1 MTSAQGRR
9 FAHISTAAILLSLLQ
24 QVHPFILAPNLHAT
38 SRLPQHGVRFQS
50 TRSVIDRRALSL
62 RMTITRP
69 RNEDP
74 NKFQEIGLI
83 GAAAIVGAGSGLAVV
98 GFKEG
103 IKAMRGWTYQG
114 SYAQMVHA
122 IGSYLPSAGL
132 PNMEG
137 INLEYICFPV
147 LGGLLTSLFL
157 FVLRKDFGPGLT
169 GQLEEV
175 DRGVPIDPVRFLARQ
190 FSAIA
195 ALGSGCSLGPE
206 GPSVEIGVT
215 VSRAV
220 SSTLKLDDSLRG
232 ILASA
237 GAAAGVAAG
246 FNAPLTGV
254 VFALEILQPTISEKQ
269 QSLPGAKLSTAQR
282 AAAGTVLT
290 SAAIACLVARSGI
303 MVSERFMVK
312 EYFIVDKFAELPVY
326 MTLGVLTG
334 VVAAS
339 FRALVNQFRK
349 FYAGEVP
356 GLEGMARVP
365 RELRPCIAALLCG
378 VVATK
383 YPQVL
388 FFGYET
394 VNNLLAESATYVDDT
409 ETLLTLMVLKVTLTA
424 SCVASGLMGGI
435 FAPSLFF
442 GATLGAAYDNVMR
455 GGLGLD
461 IASTTSYAMVGAAA
475 VLASVF
481 RAPITGIL
489 LLFEL
494 TRNYDIVL
502 PLIATVAMGT
512 VTIDIIET
520 SNPQPTWAWWWQN
533 TNGGTTSAAE
543 DPDILWSALKAGAD
557 QDDNISLRK
566 LLLAL
571 ETLKETGSIDKD
583 TLVEM
588 IRKLGFDE
596 EHDSIQSLRGDASE
610 LVDED
615 EVRRLLRVL
624 IEEGQVERK

>member
-1 MTSAQGRR
+1 MSIPGLVSVKRCR
-9 FAHISTAAILLSLLQ
+9 LPWIPTAATLLSLLHV
-24 QVHPFILAPNLHAT
+24 VHPLTLPLSLSPTPRLSGHA
-38 SRLPQHGVRFQS
+38 LLLKS
-50 TRSVIDRRALSL
+50 TRSMANRGMSRL
-62 RMTITRP
+62 RMTITQP
-69 RNEDP
+69 RKDEP
-74 NKFQEIGLI
+74 NNFQEIGLI
-83 GAAAIVGAGSGLAVV
+83 GAAAVVGAGSGLAVV
-98 GFKEG
+98 AFKEG

-114 SYAQMVHA
+114 SYAQLVHN
-122 IGSYLPSAGL
+122 IGSFLPSSGL

-147 LGGLLTSLFL
+147 MGGLLTSLFL
-157 FVLRKDFGPGLT
+157 LVLRKDFGPGLT

-190 FSAIA
+190 VSAVA

-206 GPSVEIGVT
+206 GPSVEIGLT

-220 SSTLKLDDSLRG
+220 SSTLGLDASLRR

-254 VFALEILQPTISEKQ
+254 VFALEIVQPTISKQ
-269 QSLPGAKLSTAQR
+269 EEGLPDAKLTTAQR

-326 MTLGVLTG
+326 MTLGILTG

-339 FRALVNQFRK
+339 FRFLVNQFRK

-365 RELRPCIAALLCG
+365 RELKPLIAASLCG

-394 VNNLLAESATYVDDT
+394 VNSLLAESATYVDDT

-455 GGLGLD
+455 GDLGLD

-481 RAPITGIL
+481 RAPVTGIL

-494 TRNYDIVL
+494 TRNYDIVMEET
-502 PLIATVAMGT
+502 ASVAHELT
-512 VTIDIIET
+512 SPRSIE
-520 SNPQPTWAWWWQN
+520 SSHPQPTWAWWWQN
-533 TNGGTTSAAE
+533 SNPENNGSTSAAE

-557 QDDNISLRK
+557 EDDNISLRK
-566 LLLAL
+566 LLSSL
-571 ETLKETGSIDKD
+571 ETLRETGSIDKH

-596 EHDSIQSLRGDASE
+596 EHESIQSLGGGPGE

-615 EVRRLLRVL
+615 E
-624 IEEGQVERK
+624 IEDNQVERK